1 MEDYKKLYEKEVSEN
16 ILNYDKLV
24 LKYIKLLY
32 LYDYDINHYYYHNLN
47 YLKKVIV
54 GFNYYQK
61 LFIGNILIPDDCS
74 LKLYNLWTNIVF
86 NNKDNLTN
94 LETLLLISTN
104 IVSGLKNID
113 QNVNYSL
120 ILNLFNVYATLS
132 REKNLVLN

>member
-32 LYDYDINHYYYHNLN
+32 LYDYDI
-47 YLKKVIV
+47 
-54 GFNYYQK
+54 NYYQK